1 MAEKVAKT
9 VFISADMEGVSS
21 LAASEEVSKGES
33 DYEEFCKLMTG
44 DVNAAVE
51 GALEAGAGRVV
62 VRDAHATAR
71 NILPAELHPRA
82 ELIRGWTGR
91 PLSMMDGIDEGF
103 DLVLFVG
110 YHSGPG
116 LEGGTLA
123 HAMSGKF
130 HEIHLNDRPAS
141 EAYLNA
147 LTAGYYKVPV
157 GFISGDDVCC
167 QQAQE
172 LIPGIETAVVKYG
185 RGQAVHSLPLEEARQ
200 RIREG
205 ASRAVK
211 NPDCFKLLGQGN
223 EKFSLSLSYRR
234 MKDAIRAGNYPGA
247 RQKNY
252 LVEFSSQDYLEV
264 LTFLHFVS

>member
-1 MAEKVAKT
+1 MAENTAKK

-21 LAASEEVSKGES
+21 LAAREEVSKGES
-33 DYEEFCKLMTG
+33 EYDDFCKLMTG
-44 DVNAAVE
+44 DVNAAVD
-51 GALEAGAGRVV
+51 GALEAGAERVV

-71 NILPAELHPRA
+71 NILPSELHDRA

-116 LEGGTLA
+116 LEGGTLG
-123 HAMSGKF
+123 HSMSGKF
-130 HEIHLNDRPAS
+130 HEIYLNDKPAS

-147 LTAGYYKVPV
+147 LTAGCYGIPV
-157 GFISGDDVCC
+157 GFISGDNVCC
-167 QQAQE
+167 QQTLE

-185 RGQAVHSLPLEEARQ
+185 RGQAVHTLPLEKARE
-200 RIREG
+200 RIQKG
-205 ASRAVK
+205 TARAVK
-211 NPDCFKLLGQGN
+211 NIDRFEVLGQKEEN
-223 EKFSLSLSYRR
+223 FCLSLSYRR

-247 RQKNY
+247 CQKNY
-252 LVEFSSQDYLEV
+252 LVEFTSRNYLEV